1 MTRFYVWADGEY
13 SDAPLSNKSDD
24 YMIVTS
30 DTPIEDVVKW
40 CGESAANDVFQ
51 DLWDYKL

>member
-13 SDAPLSNKSDD
+13 SYAPVSNKSDD

-51 DLWDYKL
+51 DLGDYK